1 MTLYEY
7 YHSELAE
14 MKDEMELFCSDKKG
28 KVKPGEVKSV
38 LLKAHEGYLKNSSF
52 NTTPEEENI
61 DILCR
66 RTPDGIM
73 ARVMFGNGKIIAT
86 FRYDSIID
94 TVICNINRRAS
105 TLKPKPIS

>member
-14 MKDEMELFCSDKKG
+14 MKDEMELLYSEKKG
-28 KVKPGEVKSV
+28 KVKPGELKSV
-38 LLKAHEGYLKNSSF
+38 LLKAHEDYLKNSSF

-73 ARVMFGNGKIIAT
+73 ARVAFGNNKIVAT
-86 FRYDSIID
+86 LCYDSIID
-94 TVICNINRRAS
+94 TVICNINRRES
-105 TLKPKPIS
+105 KLKPNPIS